1 MSEWALVILAGVLYG
16 SAVATP
22 PGKAQTLSAL
32 ASLLAF
38 SWGMGLL
45 FSASDSPKSK
55 SSSTRPSTGRSLVPS
70 TSPSTA
76 ISTARSVARS
86 TGQSGPVTFGS
97 FNSSPNSDASAW
109 CVGTKYAVAYQV
121 DGVVSELGPSTE
133 VFKSLDKSDPIFT
146 FDETPPQGV
155 VIKWFRGVEPE
166 YEMVPHAMGEELREG
181 VRHYIDRVNPCNIPF
196 IPAPPAEVR
205 GGGGDFGTNREWK
218 ERSGAGQVP
227 WCVRTFYYATY
238 ERLDP
243 PFTESNRV
251 VSQAFQS
258 LEYNVPCVQVDERPG
273 FKINWYRQIGNGE
286 IVKVG
291 EGPQFFDFDN
301 PCGTPN
307 KPTAAPS
314 WAGWNVDLRNPL

>member
-1 MSEWALVILAGVLYG
+1 LVILAGVLYG

-55 SSSTRPSTGRSLVPS
+55 PSSTGPSTGRSLVPS
-70 TSPSTA
+70 TSP
-76 ISTARSVARS
+76 STARSVARS

-97 FNSSPNSDASAW
+97 FNSSPNSSSNSDASAW
-109 CVGTKYAVAYQV
+109 CVGTKYAVAYEV
-121 DGVVSELGPSTE
+121 DGVISELGPSTI
-133 VFKSLDKSDPIFT
+133 VYKSLDKSDPIFT
-146 FDETPPQGV
+146 FDESPPQGV
-155 VIKWFRGVEPE
+155 IIKWFRGVEPE

-181 VRHYIDRVNPCNIPF
+181 IRHYIDRNNPCNIPF
-196 IPAPPAEVR
+196 KPAPPAEVR

-227 WCVRTFYYATY
+227 WCKRTIYYATY
-238 ERLDP
+238 QQLDEP
-243 PFTESNRV
+243 HAESDRV
-251 VSQAFQS
+251 VSPAFQS
-258 LEYNVPCVQVDERPG
+258 MEYNVPCVQVDERPG
-273 FKINWYRQIGNGE
+273 FKINWYRQIVGVDPE
-286 IVKVG
+286 PRLVG
-291 EGPQFFDFDN
+291 EGPQFFDYDN
-301 PCGTPN
+301 PCGIPN

-314 WAGWNVDLRNPL
+314 WAGWNVDLRNLP